1 MPSPRIYLLCE
12 CLVLWFYLRLP
23 VPAMGL
29 NVAAPHIIR
38 FITVLETKSR
48 AVTASSAADGFD
60 DSLLQAG
67 FQLPRPE
74 HGATPQRTRLTAP
87 TLTGIP
93 GPSPLLGPP
102 LSLRSSS
109 SLPLS
114 PRSAG
119 LRSTGMAALSR
130 APLPPGAPE
139 QPHLEEPEEPGSAGP
154 TEPQGREGGRR
165 CQAGC
170 CAGMPALL

>member
-1 MPSPRIYLLCE
+1 
-12 CLVLWFYLRLP
+12 
-23 VPAMGL
+23 MGL

-109 SLPLS
+109 SLPRPPGQLDSGALGWQHCLAPPSPQELPSSPIWKNPKNLAPQAPRS
-114 PRSAG
+114 PRG
-119 LRSTGMAALSR
+119 GK
-130 APLPPGAPE
+130 
-139 QPHLEEPEEPGSAGP
+139 
-154 TEPQGREGGRR
+154 EGGAARQVAAQG
-165 CQAGC
+165 CLPCCNHPPAG
-170 CAGMPALL
+170 ASSFSHS